1 MWERGGCS
9 RGRRLVLFC
18 RCGDGES
25 SDSSPTGIPHSHP
38 YARTETPRA
47 ALAVSHGVH
56 HCCCYRGGGAGT
68 GAAGDERRRNR
79 RAGAPLPCRPSR
91 RRRAIPR
98 TRLRARHVNAFLRLA
113 IPPLS
118 ATRSLAV
125 SCLFGW
131 LVGALRRFRGRI
143 TGFTPRGRS
152 RLGKRTRIVMGF
164 FYPFSF
170 WHSRPEDES
179 EEFGITCFYLFHLF
193 SKWVTIFL
201 FAFVNFWM
209 CLQQMTA

>member
-1 MWERGGCS
+1 MDGDWYFLFAGTATGT
-9 RGRRLVLFC
+9 FC

-38 YARTETPRA
+38 YARTETPHA
-47 ALAVSHGVH
+47 ALAVSHGLH
-56 HCCCYRGGGAGT
+56 HCCCYRGRGCGAGA

-98 TRLRARHVNAFLRLA
+98 TRLRARHVNAFLLRLA

-125 SCLFGW
+125 SCLFG
-131 LVGALRRFRGRI
+131 
-143 TGFTPRGRS
+143 
-152 RLGKRTRIVMGF
+152 
-164 FYPFSF
+164 
-170 WHSRPEDES
+170 
-179 EEFGITCFYLFHLF
+179 
-193 SKWVTIFL
+193 
-201 FAFVNFWM
+201 
-209 CLQQMTA
+209 